1 MTGTVWAMPVESL
14 YQELTLP
21 KPAPASVVAAAV
33 TARMGIALL
42 IKTLAIVGNR
52 DSFDGDRDQLKTLT
66 EAAQRESAKLVEV
79 AQDDVTGAPER
90 KLSEVPMN
98 AALAVEAA
106 LVLCTEARPFAT
118 GSVAVDIEIAV
129 LLLTAAHRSVLIC
142 VGSNLREA

>member
-1 MTGTVWAMPVESL
+1 MSEPVWAMPVESL
-14 YQELTLP
+14 YQELTQP

-52 DSFDGDRDQLKTLT
+52 DSFDGDRDQLKTLI

-79 AQDDVTGAPER
+79 AEDDVTGAPDR
-90 KLSEVPMN
+90 KRSEVPMN
-98 AALAVEAA
+98 AALAAEAA

-118 GSVAVDIEIAV
+118 GSVAVDIEIAM